1 MTDTRCIE
9 SFDSD
14 VNLLNSQD
22 SYTKFARYY
31 DLYVGHFAADLP
43 LYRSFCTPEA
53 KVLEVGCGTGR
64 VLRALL
70 ETGALV
76 TGVDISREML
86 AVARAKLANYL
97 ETGQLRLLNHDFR
110 IQPLDGT
117 FDLVLVTFY
126 TFNYLLTEDEQDRF
140 LTNIHNSLAP
150 QGMLLMDL
158 FFPQPLARPESA
170 DQWSES
176 VMAGNGGNVVLRQKR
191 RMVGS
196 VEERV
201 QMYRESGTC
210 DEIVTNRRYVTKQ
223 EAGVLLTRAGF
234 SDVRVADGYASAEP
248 HPVGVN
254 EVTGSSF
261 VCMAKK
267 MKEVATMGYRLRP
280 KAEARK

>member
-9 SFDSD
+9 GFDSG
-14 VNLLNSQD
+14 VSMLNSQD

-43 LYRSFCTPEA
+43 LYRSFCTPGA

-64 VLRALL
+64 VLRTLL
-70 ETGALV
+70 ETEALV
-76 TGVDISREML
+76 TGVDISGEML

-97 ETGQLRLLNHDFR
+97 ETGQLTLLDHDFR
-110 IQPLDGT
+110 SQPLEGM

-126 TFNYLLTEDEQDRF
+126 TFNYLLTEDEQDCF
-140 LTNIHNSLAP
+140 LANVHNSLAP
-150 QGMLLMDL
+150 QGMLMMDL
-158 FFPQPLARPESA
+158 FFPQPLARPEDA

-176 VMAGNGGNVVLRQKR
+176 VMVGNGSNVVLRQKR

-210 DEIVTNRRYVTKQ
+210 DEIITNRRYVTKQ
-223 EAGVLLTRAGF
+223 EVDVLLTRARF
-234 SDVRVADGYASAEP
+234 SDVRVADGYALTDP
-248 HPVGVN
+248 HPVGIN

-261 VCMAKK
+261 ICS
-267 MKEVATMGYRLRP
+267 G
-280 KAEARK
+280 KAVPQLPTLTGDIT